1 MEALIDQ
8 LSETR
13 FNKIEHVSETGS
25 TNSDLVARASTLPD
39 GFTLIADYQTAGR
52 GRMGRNWEAPPSA
65 NLLFSVLLH
74 PEWPEERHQLV
85 TPALALATVE
95 MLQQL
100 DMKTSI
106 KWPNDVIVE
115 REKSKKIAGI
125 LAEYVQQ
132 ENPVLVVGMGLNIGW
147 PKSEDSGPPE
157 STSLTACGIDEDRW
171 MLLGEILK
179 NFEKRLVQITAE
191 KEVSGFIE
199 DYCSKS
205 ATIGYEVKVD
215 KPDGDII
222 GKAVG
227 IEKDGSLIIENE
239 NGTTSFSA
247 GDVTHLRK
255 P

>member
-39 GFTLIADYQTAGR
+39 GFVLISDYQTVGR
-52 GRMGRNWEAPPSA
+52 GRMGRNWEAPPSV

-74 PEWPEERHQLV
+74 PKWPDERHQLV

-100 DMKTSI
+100 GMKASI
-106 KWPNDVIVE
+106 KWPNDVLVQQE
-115 REKSKKIAGI
+115 ESKKIAGI

-147 PKSEDSGPPE
+147 PKLEDSGPPE
-157 STSLTACGIDEDRW
+157 STSLSACGIDEDRW
-171 MLLGEILK
+171 KLLGEILK
-179 NFEKRLVQITAE
+179 NFEKRLVQITVE

-205 ATIGYEVKVD
+205 STIGHEVKVD
-215 KPDGDII
+215 KADGDII
-222 GKAVG
+222 GRAVG

-255 P
+255 L